1 MRLPAPSLPDPP
13 ADYQKGYQNSVNRI
27 LTIFFGRLLSIGPLE
42 GTSLRLTNL
51 VPTSS
56 LQHPVDS
63 VATTFT
69 LHDASLFPPSGFGTI
84 GNEQFEWTG
93 KSGNDLTGILRGQ
106 LGTVAA
112 HHGHNTLVIASVT
125 PGDVYADLNKMLR
138 VL

>member
-1 MRLPAPSLPDPP
+1 MKLPVPTLPDPP
-13 ADYQKGYQNSVNRI
+13 TEYQRGYQNSLNRI
-27 LTIFFGRLLSIGPLE
+27 LSIFFARLLSVGPVEATTLKAIA
-42 GTSLRLTNL
+42 L

-69 LHDASLFPPSGFGTI
+69 LHDATLFPLTGFGTI
-84 GNEQFEWTG
+84 GAEQFQWTG

-106 LGTVAA
+106 LGTTAA
-112 HHGHNTLVIASVT
+112 HHGGNTLVVGSVE
-125 PGDVYADLNKMLR
+125 PGMVYADLNKFLR